1 MNRRWNLY
9 RFRRLVRDTLAEA
22 LNFSGHCTDFIGHSS
37 WSAKIKTAKV
47 SLNDE
52 CTTALARDSQEA
64 VVELRGGE
72 LEEELMGEPDTPRK
86 SERGNSRADSRLL
99 KPRDSRENSKLLE
112 HIYDSYNW
120 LRIGMA
126 VTAFAFPPLLWAW
139 GKVLFGLP
147 LQGSMSEY
155 YWASPGGDPPVRV
168 WFVGFIFAIGFFLF
182 LYKGYSRLEELALDF
197 AAIFLIGVA
206 LVPMCGSGV
215 GQCSS
220 WSFLHGLFAIVFFIL
235 IALVAIS
242 DSFSG
247 LREAQDSTSQG
258 RYRLLYLATG
268 AGMIALPVVAFILHY
283 FLGRA
288 DTATFWVELAGI
300 YAFAFYWSTKTRELR
315 KTVADRPDLDIDP
328 QKRRRSGR

>member
-1 MNRRWNLY
+1 M
-9 RFRRLVRDTLAEA
+9 
-22 LNFSGHCTDFIGHSS
+22 
-37 WSAKIKTAKV
+37 
-47 SLNDE
+47 
-52 CTTALARDSQEA
+52 
-64 VVELRGGE
+64 
-72 LEEELMGEPDTPRK
+72 EEELMGETDTPRN

-99 KPRDSRENSKLLE
+99 SRLLEPRDSRDTSKLLE

-139 GKVLFGLP
+139 GKFRYGLP
-147 LQGSMSEY
+147 LQGSMSAY

-168 WFVGFIFAIGFFLF
+168 WFVGLIFAIGFFLF
-182 LYKGYSRLEELALDF
+182 LYKGYSRLEELALDV

-220 WSFLHGLFAIVFFIL
+220 WSFLHGWLAILFFIL
-235 IALVAIS
+235 IAFVAMW
-242 DSFSG
+242 DSFFG
-247 LREAQDSTSQG
+247 RREAQDETRQK
-258 RYRLLYLATG
+258 RYRIWYLATG
-268 AGMIALPVVAFILHY
+268 FGMIALPVTAVVLHY

-288 DTATFWVELAGI
+288 DTLTFWVELAGI

-315 KTVADRPDLDIDP
+315 KAVADRPVLDIEP
-328 QKRRRSGR
+328 QKRMWPGS

>member
-1 MNRRWNLY
+1 M
-9 RFRRLVRDTLAEA
+9 
-22 LNFSGHCTDFIGHSS
+22 
-37 WSAKIKTAKV
+37 
-47 SLNDE
+47 
-52 CTTALARDSQEA
+52 
-64 VVELRGGE
+64 
-72 LEEELMGEPDTPRK
+72 EEELMGETDTPRN

-99 KPRDSRENSKLLE
+99 SRLLEPRDSRDNSKLLE

-147 LQGSMSEY
+147 LQGSMSAY
-155 YWASPGGDPPVRV
+155 YWAPFDGGEAPVRV
-168 WFVGFIFAIGFFLF
+168 WFVGLIFAIGFFLF
-182 LYKGYSRLEELALDF
+182 LYKGYSRFEELALDF

-215 GQCSS
+215 GQCPSL
-220 WSFLHGLFAIVFFIL
+220 SFLHGWFAIAFFIL
-235 IALVAIS
+235 IALVAIF

-247 LREAQDSTSQG
+247 LREAQDPTRQG
-258 RYRLLYLATG
+258 RYRLWYLATG
-268 AGMIALPVVAFILHY
+268 AGMIALPGLAFVLHY

-288 DTATFWVELAGI
+288 DTLTFWVELAGI

-328 QKRRRSGR
+328 QKRLWPGR